1 MWTQHR
7 IDTEKLYFLTKEE
20 NKTDTKE
27 NILAAIYINLINMD
41 NAITNISSWRQII
54 NTKLLKGNRLLN
66 TIPEA
71 VAGWHFAKKVF
82 LHIL

>member
-7 IDTEKLYFLTKEE
+7 IDTEKLYFLTKEK

-66 TIPEA
+66 TTPEA
-71 VAGWHFAKKVF
+71 VAGWCFAKKVF
-82 LHIL
+82 LQIL

>member
-7 IDTEKLYFLTKEE
+7 IDTEKLYFLTKEK

-41 NAITNISSWRQII
+41 NVITNISSWRQII

-66 TIPEA
+66 TTPEA
-71 VAGWHFAKKVF
+71 VAGWRFAKKVF
-82 LHIL
+82 LQIL

>member
-7 IDTEKLYFLTKEE
+7 SDTEKLYFLTKEK

-41 NAITNISSWRQII
+41 NVITNISSWRQII

-66 TIPEA
+66 TTPEA
-71 VAGWHFAKKVF
+71 VAGWCFAKKVF
-82 LHIL
+82 LQIL